1 MLNKEVLI
9 NIFKKLLEEAKNSCD
24 DFNSADGKIGDG
36 DLGVTILHGLE
47 EINNTINKFSD
58 DIGANFMLCS
68 QAFVKK
74 SGSSFGTLIAFSFMN
89 ISKNLKG
96 KTECNHDD
104 IISIFETALKT
115 ILERGKTNLGDK
127 TIADTLDLIIKNLKV
142 NQNYSDVFKSSTK
155 QALEDFKGKKI
166 RIGRARMFEDKT
178 KDLDDPGMFA
188 LNRLTSVFQLME
200 TLILLALVIV
210 VGWVL
215 FRPFSKRELDKYND
229 RDNWPNMD
237 L

>member
-1 MLNKEVLI
+1 MLNKEILI
-9 NIFKKLLEEAKNSCD
+9 NIFKKLLEEAKNSYD
-24 DFNSADGKIGDG
+24 DFNATDGKIGDG

-47 EINNTINKFSD
+47 EVNNNINKFND
-58 DIGANFMLCS
+58 DMGANFMLCS
-68 QAFVKK
+68 KAFVKK

-104 IISIFETALKT
+104 IVSIFETALKT

-127 TIADTLDLIIKNLKV
+127 TIADTLDLIIKNLKD

-166 RIGRARMFEDKT
+166 KIGRARMFEDKT

-188 LNRLTSVFQLME
+188 LNRLSSIFQSL
-200 TLILLALVIV
+200 LILAII
-210 VGWVL
+210 
-215 FRPFSKRELDKYND
+215 PT
-229 RDNWPNMD
+229 
-237 L
+237 